1 VGIAAALDGGVA
13 SPLMM
18 SFFLPLAFAAL
29 SYPLPSM
36 LAVGVMVIAGY
47 TAVAVG
53 VGGVAPPV
61 VFFGDSALL
70 FAAGIC
76 AWQAANHH
84 ATRRRLAQLSRL
96 DAMTGCLNRRGVEE
110 AVEPALRGLADG
122 SAELSLIVLDLD
134 GFKQVNDAHG
144 HAAGD
149 ELIRLTAE
157 RLRGCVRP
165 GDLVARMGGDE
176 FAIVLVGESAGR
188 RGARAVAERV
198 LAAMREPVVV
208 DGHELLLLGS
218 AGIVHGEPGQDLSEL
233 LSDAD
238 AAMYR
243 AKEEP
248 GFWVEF
254 TPEMR
259 ADAGARLT
267 LLGQL
272 RNALGTGELVLHY
285 QPILELDTGAI
296 ACAEA
301 LVRWQRPGGGL
312 VPPGE
317 FIGLAEESGL
327 IVALGREVLERACAQ
342 AREWQD
348 TPGAPCAVSV
358 NVSARQLIDPGF
370 VSAVEDALRRTGLYP
385 RRLILEIT
393 ETAFMRDPDAAA
405 ARQRH
410 LRQHGERAAHDDYGH
425 R

>member
-1 VGIAAALDGGVA
+1 LQELRRRADIEAMRARGGSDDEAGFRLATVRTGTWVSVGFALTYLVYYLLTWDGPNRAYAMVLVGTVPPASVLLGLFPPRQLILGPRREAFFLCWSASITIVVGIAAALDGGVA

-76 AWQAANHH
+76 AWQAANHQ

-238 AAMYR
+238 AAM
-243 AKEEP
+243 
-248 GFWVEF
+248 
-254 TPEMR
+254 
-259 ADAGARLT
+259 
-267 LLGQL
+267 
-272 RNALGTGELVLHY
+272 
-285 QPILELDTGAI
+285 
-296 ACAEA
+296 
-301 LVRWQRPGGGL
+301 
-312 VPPGE
+312 
-317 FIGLAEESGL
+317 
-327 IVALGREVLERACAQ
+327 
-342 AREWQD
+342 
-348 TPGAPCAVSV
+348 
-358 NVSARQLIDPGF
+358 
-370 VSAVEDALRRTGLYP
+370 
-385 RRLILEIT
+385 
-393 ETAFMRDPDAAA
+393 
-405 ARQRH
+405 
-410 LRQHGERAAHDDYGH
+410 
-425 R
+425 